1 MYELKQ
7 ARRITNN
14 RLNLRLAKNVYF
26 PTRLTLG
33 LWKHKIRLVK
43 FILVVDDFKVKNVEE
58 EKSQY
63 LINALRE
70 TNEIPIDKEGNLFCG
85 VHLK

>member
-14 RLNLRLAKNVYF
+14 RLNLRLAKNFYF

-70 TNEIPIDKEGNLFCG
+70 TNEIPIDKEGKLF
-85 VHLK
+85 